1 MCNVDS
7 IKWGARNITEQE
19 IKGKRVIEV
28 GSYDVNG
35 SLRYI
40 FELLKPAEYIGVDI
54 VEGPG
59 VDMICSADNL
69 VQKFGEESFDV
80 VISTCALEHIKNWK
94 EAISNMKR
102 ICKQNGIILIIVP
115 SDWPF
120 HEHPYDFW
128 RYKKEDIINIFSDC
142 DILTLEENSPAT
154 SLVYLKI
161 KQSLVYVKVRKP
173 DEFIE
178 KDLSHYQLYSVV
190 TNKRISEIHDK
201 DFQNF
206 YFRRLVFK
214 NKIKNVLLKIGG
226 IVFSKI

>member
-1 MCNVDS
+1 MCNVDC
-7 IKWGARNITEQE
+7 IKWGAKNITEQE

-40 FELLKPAEYIGVDI
+40 FELLKPAEYIGIDI

-69 VQKFGEESFDV
+69 VQKFGQESFDV

-94 EAISNMKR
+94 EAVSNIKR
-102 ICKQNGIILIIVP
+102 ICKPNGIILIIVP

-120 HEHPYDFW
+120 HEYPYDFW

-142 DILTLEENSPAT
+142 DILILEEDSTAT
-154 SLVYLKI
+154 SLVYLNGK
-161 KQSLVYVKVRKP
+161 KTLVYAKVRKP
-173 DEFIE
+173 GKFIE
-178 KDLSHYQLYSVV
+178 KDLSKYQLYSVI
-190 TNKRISEIHDK
+190 TNKRTKEIYDK

-206 YFRRLVFK
+206 YFRSLVFK
-214 NKIKNVLLKIGG
+214 NKISNALLRIAGIGT
-226 IVFSKI
+226 SKK